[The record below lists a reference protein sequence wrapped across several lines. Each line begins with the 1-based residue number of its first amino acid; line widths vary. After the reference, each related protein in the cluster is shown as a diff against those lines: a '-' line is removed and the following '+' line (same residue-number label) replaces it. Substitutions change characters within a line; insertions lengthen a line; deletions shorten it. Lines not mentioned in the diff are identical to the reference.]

1 MAFILIVS
9 VMIIS
14 LSEVVS
20 FIDKLK
26 RSETKFQKKRK
37 ALSSK

>member
-26 RSETKFQKKRK
+26 RGEAKFQKKRK